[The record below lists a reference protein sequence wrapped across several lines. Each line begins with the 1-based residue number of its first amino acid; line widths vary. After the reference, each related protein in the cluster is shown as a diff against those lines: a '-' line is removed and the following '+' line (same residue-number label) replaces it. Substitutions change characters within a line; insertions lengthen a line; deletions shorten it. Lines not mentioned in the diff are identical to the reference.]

1 VLIAALVTPL
11 KEPQFSFQPVR
22 PRCAA
27 MMAFDATHD
36 GREKVKVFSQTSL
49 AIGSTDLDLTSVA
62 QLVSKS
68 QTRAIA
74 DVILYAK
81 RHARE
86 GVSLSALLD
95 LIEVRGIS
103 SFPMHQPPC
112 PFPNLFILV
121 STTLPTFPTWLRTF
135 VGSRAPTKNSCT
147 T

>member
-1 VLIAALVTPL
+1 
-11 KEPQFSFQPVR
+11 
-22 PRCAA
+22 

-49 AIGSTDLDLTSVA
+49 AIGATDLDLTSVA

-81 RHARE
+81 RHAKE

-95 LIEVRGIS
+95 LIEVRGFS
-103 SFPMHQPPC
+103 SFPMQ
-112 PFPNLFILV
+112 
-121 STTLPTFPTWLRTF
+121 STTVPVSIVYPFQLICPRFLLGPAPSSPPKLRPKTAA
-135 VGSRAPTKNSCT
+135 RDACL
-147 T
+147 